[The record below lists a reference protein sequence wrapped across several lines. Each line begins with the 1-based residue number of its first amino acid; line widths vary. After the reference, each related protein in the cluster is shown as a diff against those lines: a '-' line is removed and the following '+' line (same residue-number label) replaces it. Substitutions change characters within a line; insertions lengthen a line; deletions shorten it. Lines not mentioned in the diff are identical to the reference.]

1 MGDTGGDAQ
10 EGEVSAAAAAW
21 PGRGADRA
29 AARGAVADRTR
40 VPGPAAVAAGARA
53 GRRDGARR
61 PLRHR
66 RRPGAAGDSVSAWR
80 VRVVSPGIA
89 RRETGPVRR
98 ADLAPRR
105 EHRGGTQAAL
115 PGDHS
120 TWSARRADGAGAG
133 PSRSEEHTSELQ
145 SREKLV
151 CRL

>member
-1 MGDTGGDAQ
+1 PPGSTLCPYTTLFR
-10 EGEVSAAAAAW
+10 SW

-89 RRETGPVRR
+89 DRK
-98 ADLAPRR
+98 
-105 EHRGGTQAAL
+105 
-115 PGDHS
+115 S
-120 TWSARRADGAGAG
+120 T
-133 PSRSEEHTSELQ
+133 
-145 SREKLV
+145 
-151 CRL
+151 RLNSSHVKI